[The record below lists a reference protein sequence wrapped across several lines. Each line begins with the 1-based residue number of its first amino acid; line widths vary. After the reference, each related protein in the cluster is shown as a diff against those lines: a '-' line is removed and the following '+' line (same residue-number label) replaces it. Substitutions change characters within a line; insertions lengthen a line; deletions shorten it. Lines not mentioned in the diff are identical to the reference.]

1 MRINYNFA
9 FKNSKL
15 REWHRPAP
23 PNLLISDVSLQKK
36 IQYLIDQLKNNSELI
51 YPPAFVL
58 AISLG
63 IQILNIYP
71 TLIIKSLESQHNEYS
86 NISRKL
92 ADLKSQ
98 KLRIKKNVD
107 SIDQYFSQ
115 ATLSYLFAFYLQN
128 SVPEGVQLNSY
139 SFNDNSFDIYA
150 SAYTIDS
157 FNELLTLIIESPI
170 INKDSVTL
178 NQLSSKDSSQNIN
191 SKSETNFDIEIFGQ
205 VLKIDNK
212 KRENLYKESEA
223 DGLLQKL
230 NRFNNLK
237 LLLKS

>member
-1 MRINYNFA
+1 MLINYNFA

-23 PNLLISDVSLQKK
+23 PNLLISDASLQKK
-36 IQYLIDQLKNNSELI
+36 IQYLIDQLNKNYELI
-51 YPPAFVL
+51 YPPAFVIAL
-58 AISLG
+58 SLG
-63 IQILNIYP
+63 IQIVNIYP
-71 TLIIKSLESQHNEYS
+71 TLIIKRLESTHNEYS
-86 NISRKL
+86 NISRKIT
-92 ADLKSQ
+92 DLNSQ

-128 SVPEGVQLNSY
+128 SVPEGVQINSF

-150 SAYTIDS
+150 SSYTIDS

-170 INKDSVTL
+170 INKESVTL
-178 NQLSSKDSSQNIN
+178 NKLNSKDSPQNI
-191 SKSETNFDIEIFGQ
+191 SSTLGTIFDIEIFGK

-212 KRENLYKESEA
+212 KREKLYQESKA
-223 DGLLQKL
+223 NGLLKKL

-237 LLLKS
+237 LLLNS